1 MTHKIVLNGRGV
13 VSGKA
18 EGEALVVPTH
28 IHTLGLRNGIIT
40 EMDHPQNGASIK
52 GKVLVFNSPAGS
64 SDWGAIL
71 HRNCWG
77 GNGPLAIINRKAIT
91 LILTGAIAS
100 AVPTVVDF
108 DTDPIESIDTGDW
121 IKVDADKGII
131 EVYKRTE

>member
-1 MTHKIVLNGRGV
+1 MPIKKIKQLLEG
-13 VSGKA
+13 A
-18 EGEALVVPTH
+18 EINPAAL
-28 IHTLGLRNGIIT
+28 TLEVNT
-40 EMDHPQNGASIK
+40 KDHFEIARLLHQLPVK